1 MVVSFLVNSSLNTLK
16 IVLLLNMCFLN
27 VFDNTVLSDSR
38 DYVVIGGTV
47 QPGNEDPNVSLRDRE
62 RIMKNAMK
70 LVPSLKVFV
79 IQFSIFK
86 LSKSMKILT
95 FFHNF
100 HIFV

>member
-16 IVLLLNMCFLN
+16 IVLLLNTFFLN

-47 QPGNEDPNVSLRDRE
+47 QPGNEDPNVSLTDRE

-70 LVPSLKVFV
+70 LVPSLKVFYL
-79 IQFSIFK
+79 IFCQFSIFNCNFF
-86 LSKSMKILT
+86 LQFSYFCLT
-95 FFHNF
+95 L
-100 HIFV
+100 